1 MPDPQIPE
9 GIRGQL
15 VSAARFLVPLLDPAV
30 LTEDGH
36 LLLRVLSSFTCRAE
50 PDLVRR
56 QIRCAS
62 AVYAAW
68 DSRRGCRYVGSVC
81 RRGQAAVGDRLAE
94 HYQLTDIGP
103 ARRAAWA
110 LLTVLPIRTDAPP
123 GIVRAAEGWTARNL
137 SPLEGSAHPQVELG
151 QPPAALAQ
159 TLSIHELSSSCRRV
173 RSRADP
179 PTMCSTDS

>member
-1 MPDPQIPE
+1 MKPDPQIPE

-36 LLLRVLSSFTCRAE
+36 LLPRVLSSFTCRAE
-50 PDLVRR
+50 PELVRR

-81 RRGQAAVGDRLAE
+81 RRGQTAVGDRLAE
-94 HYQLTDIGP
+94 HYQLTDLGP

-110 LLTVLPIRTDAPP
+110 LLTVLPLRTDAPL

-159 TLSIHELSSSCRRV
+159 TLSIDEFSSI
-173 RSRADP
+173 
-179 PTMCSTDS
+179 